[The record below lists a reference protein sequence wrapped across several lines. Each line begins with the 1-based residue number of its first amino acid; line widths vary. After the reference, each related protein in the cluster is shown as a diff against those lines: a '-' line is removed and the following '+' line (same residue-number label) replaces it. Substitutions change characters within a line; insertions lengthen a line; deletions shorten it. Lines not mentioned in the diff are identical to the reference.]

1 MHTVLCVL
9 NNPTHS
15 TEQLQGQCSLQP
27 LFFGGGSGLFLE
39 IVMSSED
46 IKVDDNDL

>member
-1 MHTVLCVL
+1 MRTVLCVL
-9 NNPTHS
+9 NNPAHS

-27 LFFGGGSGLFLE
+27 LFLGGGGGLFLE
-39 IVMSSED
+39 IVMSLED